1 MFTIGK
7 CSLTRHDLPLLNRF
21 DESIISGAM
30 VLNPDFKDF
39 IESLNANGVR
49 YLIVGGY
56 AVALHGHPR
65 YTQDMDVWI
74 QLDEENAA
82 RMIRALAAFG
92 FGSLELAEE
101 DFLVPDQIIQL
112 GYAPIRIDILTTLPG
127 VEFETCYAS
136 RVEVRLDE
144 LPVNFI
150 DLENL
155 KQNKRASG
163 RHQDLADLEK
173 LP

>member
-1 MFTIGK
+1 
-7 CSLTRHDLPLLNRF
+7 
-21 DESIISGAM
+21 M

-49 YLIVGGY
+49 YMVVGGY

-74 QLDEENAA
+74 QRDEENAS
-82 RMIRALAAFG
+82 RMIQALADFG
-92 FGSLELAEE
+92 FGSLDLAAE
-101 DFLVPDQIIQL
+101 DFLVPDQIVQL
-112 GYAPIRIDILTTLPG
+112 GYAPNRIDILTTLPG
-127 VEFETCYAS
+127 VEFEPCYAS
-136 RVEVRLDE
+136 RVEVRLDD
-144 LPVNFI
+144 LPVSFI
-150 DLENL
+150 ALENL

-163 RHQDLADLEK
+163 RHQDLADLEN

>member
-49 YLIVGGY
+49 YLIVGDY

-74 QLDEENAA
+74 QLNEENAA

-92 FGSLELAEE
+92 FGSLELAAE
-101 DFLVPDQIIQL
+101 DFL
-112 GYAPIRIDILTTLPG
+112 PG
-127 VEFETCYAS
+127 S
-136 RVEVRLDE
+136 
-144 LPVNFI
+144 
-150 DLENL
+150 
-155 KQNKRASG
+155 
-163 RHQDLADLEK
+163 
-173 LP
+173 